1 MIRELKRIIK
11 KQIDPISP
19 LALDVMPQAN
29 VFPHVVMHITMDM
42 VKEGLHNIVVDFD
55 VWDKG
60 SSTKNID
67 EIAEKIESKLDRL
80 HLTEKGISAAIYHVS
95 TNNVID
101 TDSSVRRKT
110 CTFEIQVRKG

>member
-1 MIRELKRIIK
+1 MIRELKRLIK

-55 VWDKG
+55 V
-60 SSTKNID
+60 
-67 EIAEKIESKLDRL
+67 
-80 HLTEKGISAAIYHVS
+80 
-95 TNNVID
+95 
-101 TDSSVRRKT
+101 
-110 CTFEIQVRKG
+110 